1 MAMLELRGSESAA
14 TLGRPRRIAV
24 VCTALLVALLVV
36 TPAGPAQ
43 AGGACRNGR
52 VALTFD
58 DGPSRNHSAKLVSI
72 LANKRARGTF
82 FLQGHNVAAR
92 PGRARLIRT
101 AKQKHK
107 IYNHTYTHP
116 NLTTLS
122 ASSIRSQVRRTHK
135 ALHAARAWPS
145 GKLVRPPYG
154 AIDTRVRNVLRG
166 IGFRTVLWS
175 VDPRDWSS
183 STSSWDIR
191 RRIRAGL
198 RPGANIL
205 LHDQEDSYATVRA
218 LPNVIRDIRSRGY
231 CLGVVDK
238 YGKVVAR

>member
-1 MAMLELRGSESAA
+1 MAMLTIHGGESAA
-14 TLGRPRRIAV
+14 RSGRPRRIAV
-24 VCTALLVALLVV
+24 VSATLLVALLVV

-43 AGGACRNGR
+43 AAACRNGR

-58 DGPSRNHSAKLVSI
+58 DGPSRNHSAKLVKI
-72 LANKRARGTF
+72 LANKRARATF
-82 FLQGHNVAAR
+82 FLQGRNVAAR
-92 PGRARLIRT
+92 PGRARLIRN
-101 AKQKHK
+101 AAQKHK

-116 NLTTLS
+116 NLTKLS
-122 ASSIRSQVRRTHK
+122 ASKIRSQVRRTQR
-135 ALHAARAWPS
+135 ALNSARAWPS

-154 AIDTRVRNVLRG
+154 AINARVRNVLRG

-183 STSSWDIR
+183 STSSWQIR
-191 RRIRAGL
+191 QRVRAGL

-218 LPNVIRDIRSRGY
+218 LPNVIRDIRTRGY
-231 CLGVVDK
+231 CLGVVNR
-238 YGKVVAR
+238 YGRVVAR